1 MHQTM
6 TEEMIDQMV
15 SDEQHTIFTPSDCVA
30 AVIEEVLDI
39 DGRVDACSLWNAGG
53 VSYYRVN
60 WWRVRPG
67 TEDNYIGLSAFV
79 AVRHTAAG
87 PILEKVT
94 LE

>member
-1 MHQTM
+1 MHETM
-6 TEEMIDQMV
+6 TDEMTHEMV
-15 SDEQHTIFTPSDCVA
+15 CDEQYTVYTPSDRVA

-39 DGRVDACSLWNAGG
+39 DGRVDACPLWNANG

-87 PILEKVT
+87 PILDKVT